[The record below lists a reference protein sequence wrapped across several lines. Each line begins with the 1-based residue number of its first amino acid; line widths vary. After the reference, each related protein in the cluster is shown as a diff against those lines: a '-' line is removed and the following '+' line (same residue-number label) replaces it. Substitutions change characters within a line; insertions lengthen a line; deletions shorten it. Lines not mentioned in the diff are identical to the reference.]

1 MKKLKYLSICL
12 VLLSYIFLPFKVNAA
27 TVSFFTS
34 GGGTFFTGS
43 QVNLT
48 VYANGSEAYN
58 AVTVNVN
65 FSNMTL
71 LGVSAVG
78 GWTPVSGPSA
88 GGSSVSFSGALLG
101 GSATGSREVLS
112 LSFRLPFSPGSAFI
126 SSSGTIALADGQGT
140 QVNGGGNQVGFNII
154 SPPPPPP
161 PPEPAPNVVTV
172 SSESHPDQG
181 LWYQVKNASFNWNL
195 EEKVDAFSYEFN
207 QIADTV
213 PDDTPE
219 GTQTSASFENL
230 EDGVYYFHIKARNN
244 VGWGETAHFK
254 INIDSTPPD
263 PFGIATLE
271 TEDGERLILF
281 FYTNDSLSGVSYFNV
296 TVDGEDLGKQESRF
310 EIDKDSN
317 IVIVTAFDNAGNSR
331 SQEFV
336 INEPVVDE
344 EVVDESFSFDFVS
357 SLITL
362 ALISLILG
370 GVGGGY
376 YLFRRYK
383 RKTLKP
389 TKIEPKKTEED
400 SVAKS

>member
-1 MKKLKYLSICL
+1 MKIIKFISILVVL
-12 VLLSYIFLPFKVNAA
+12 VLYLTLPLKVNAA
-27 TVSFFTS
+27 TASFFTS

-43 QVNLT
+43 QINIT

-78 GWTPVSGPSA
+78 GWTPVSGPSS

-112 LSFRLPFSPGSAFI
+112 LSFRLPFSPGSASI

-140 QVNGGGNQVGFNII
+140 QVNGGGNQVGFNVI

-181 LWYQVKNASFNWNL
+181 LWYQVKNASFNWNQ
-195 EEKVDAFSYEFN
+195 EDKVDGFSYEFN
-207 QIADTV
+207 QTADTV

-219 GTQTSASFENL
+219 GTQTSATFENL

-271 TEDGERLILF
+271 TDDGERLILF

-296 TVDGEDLGKQESRF
+296 AVDGEDLGKQESRF
-310 EIDKDSN
+310 EIDKNSN
-317 IVIVTAFDNAGNSR
+317 VVIVTAYDNAGNSR

-336 INEPVVDE
+336 INEPIEE
-344 EVVDESFSFDFVS
+344 EVVVEESFRFDLPS
-357 SLITL
+357 ALITL
-362 ALISLILG
+362 ITASILL
-370 GVGGGY
+370 GVLGGGY
-376 YLFRRYK
+376 YLYRFYRK
-383 RKTLKP
+383 RNPKVAKV
-389 TKIEPKKTEED
+389 EPKKSEEATET
-400 SVAKS
+400 KS